1 MIIKYLLILGI
12 GHTAGDF
19 YLQSQKM
26 AEEKDKSFRGVV
38 MHSLEY
44 ALVMAA
50 AVIPVFDWNLLLGA
64 LGLSF
69 SHFLIDAAKYLL
81 LKKGKA
87 KKSAG
92 LFVYDQMA
100 HIACIFAAAYFL
112 YNAAVPAAVIPPIAH
127 VLETFEVSKM
137 ALARWILALMLVHM
151 PANILI
157 QQVLKENRGSL
168 QAESEFAEHP
178 VSGEDEVSGSGRRD
192 EVFPVTDIVED
203 GHIERRGEP
212 RRLDGPVRPMAHVDH
227 GQHGDAGYDGAL
239 DAHLLGQQLVTL

>member
-26 AEEKDKSFRGVV
+26 AEEKDKCFKGVLI
-38 MHSLEY
+38 HSLEY
-44 ALVMAA
+44 AAVMCAA
-50 AVIPVFDWNLLLGA
+50 TFPVFDWNLLLGA
-64 LGLSF
+64 MGLSF
-69 SHFLIDAAKYLL
+69 SHFLIDAVKYLL

-92 LFVYDQMA
+92 LFIYDQAA

-112 YNAAVPAAVIPPIAH
+112 YNASVSAAVIPPIAH
-127 VLETFEVSKM
+127 VLDTFEVSKI

-157 QQVLKENRGSL
+157 QSILKENRGGL
-168 QAESEFAEHP
+168 KTESESDDNKAGRKIGTIERLIMLLFISMDQYTAMGVVLTAKSIARYDRISKDQGFAE
-178 VSGEDEVSGSGRRD
+178 
-192 EVFPVTDIVED
+192 
-203 GHIERRGEP
+203 
-212 RRLDGPVRPMAHVDH
+212 
-227 GQHGDAGYDGAL
+227 YY
-239 DAHLLGQQLVTL
+239 LLGTLLSTACVVLCKFFILP